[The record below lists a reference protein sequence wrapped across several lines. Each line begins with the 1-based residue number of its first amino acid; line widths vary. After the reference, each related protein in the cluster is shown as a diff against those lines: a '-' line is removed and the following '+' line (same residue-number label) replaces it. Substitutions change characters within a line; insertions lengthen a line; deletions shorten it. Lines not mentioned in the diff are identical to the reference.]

1 VYEDAPRFAGGAYSS
16 FLKKVDRFSARTL
29 TASLRDREGYAARLL
44 AIDGVVVK
52 LVTAMQKRGFKSPY
66 LRNYIVARIN
76 PVRFVRSKP
85 GETAPALPIG
95 HALTRM
101 TAAARAF
108 KIDPKMGSDL
118 SWFALGSAA
127 AD

>member
-1 VYEDAPRFAGGAYSS
+1 
-16 FLKKVDRFSARTL
+16 
-29 TASLRDREGYAARLL
+29 
-44 AIDGVVVK
+44 
-52 LVTAMQKRGFKSPY
+52 
-66 LRNYIVARIN
+66 
-76 PVRFVRSKP
+76 
-85 GETAPALPIG
+85 
-95 HALTRM
+95 M